1 MVWQTLFH
9 TNFSATRPLNLSAN
23 FLLSVITSARMNDS
37 LASWIFTST
46 PFYFIKTIFMHC
58 GEIFK
63 ILRNWKKIS
72 QQQLAKKL
80 NTSQQYISALEK
92 QEHLSGEKL
101 TMLLKGINSTR
112 EEWER
117 FKKLTPHPLMKT
129 KR

>member
-1 MVWQTLFH
+1 
-9 TNFSATRPLNLSAN
+9 
-23 FLLSVITSARMNDS
+23 MNDN

-46 PFYFIKTIFMHC
+46 TFYFIKTIFMHC

-63 ILRNWKKIS
+63 ILRKWKKIS

-80 NTSQQYISALEK
+80 NTSQQYISVLEK

-117 FKKLTPHPLMKT
+117 FKKLTPPH
-129 KR
+129 

>member
-1 MVWQTLFH
+1 
-9 TNFSATRPLNLSAN
+9 
-23 FLLSVITSARMNDS
+23 
-37 LASWIFTST
+37 
-46 PFYFIKTIFMHC
+46 MHC

-112 EEWER
+112 
-117 FKKLTPHPLMKT
+117 
-129 KR
+129 

>member
-1 MVWQTLFH
+1 
-9 TNFSATRPLNLSAN
+9 
-23 FLLSVITSARMNDS
+23 
-37 LASWIFTST
+37 
-46 PFYFIKTIFMHC
+46 MHC

-63 ILRNWKKIS
+63 ILRKWKKIS

-117 FKKLTPHPLMKT
+117 FKKLTPPH
-129 KR
+129 